1 MLGIQPV
8 IEKLRAHDNST
19 LDRYGTPIKMVL
31 LFHLTIS
38 ICIILLLLTARL
50 CLFVCFRHLD
60 FFEMVRNEDDL
71 ELAKHFDIVRSFTYL
86 HMPFSYHN
94 LKFTEHLLCTEQLGI
109 IRFVYKA
116 PGFMFVL
123 TGKKMNERFFVQTHV
138 DTKSAGQM
146 FELIK
151 KKLSNT
157 DAYPHLLS
165 ILQHCLQM
173 PCEDLNFSIRS
184 IQNIPF
190 IICNN
195 LCLEYSLCLVHDC
208 DALKICLCFVYFPL
222 YLNITIPAFH
232 S

>member
-19 LDRYGTPIKMVL
+19 LDRYGTPVKMVL

-50 CLFVCFRHLD
+50 CLFQTSGL
-60 FFEMVRNEDDL
+60 FEMVRNEDDL

-109 IRFVYKA
+109 IIFVYKA

-123 TGKKMNERFFVQTHV
+123 TG
-138 DTKSAGQM
+138 
-146 FELIK
+146 
-151 KKLSNT
+151 
-157 DAYPHLLS
+157 
-165 ILQHCLQM
+165 
-173 PCEDLNFSIRS
+173 
-184 IQNIPF
+184 
-190 IICNN
+190 NN
-195 LCLEYSLCLVHDC
+195 
-208 DALKICLCFVYFPL
+208 
-222 YLNITIPAFH
+222 
-232 S
+232 